1 VDPRNCTDEHLALL
15 AARGFRRISLG
26 VQDID
31 SRVQEA
37 VRRLVKAYDPLEV
50 YLYGTYAWGNP
61 NEDDDLN
68 LLLIIE
74 SSEQKVYERGQHAFP
89 G

>member
-1 VDPRNCTDEHLALL
+1 M
-15 AARGFRRISLG
+15 IS
-26 VQDID
+26 
-31 SRVQEA
+31 QEIIQEV

-74 SSEQKVYERGQHAFP
+74 SSEQKVYERGHKV